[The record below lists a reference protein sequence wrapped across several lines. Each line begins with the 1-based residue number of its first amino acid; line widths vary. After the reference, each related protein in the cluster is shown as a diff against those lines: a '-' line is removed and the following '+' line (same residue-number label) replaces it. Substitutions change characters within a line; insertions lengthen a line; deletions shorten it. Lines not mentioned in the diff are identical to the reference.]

1 MTDLLYCCSYTDF
14 DNLAHAPS
22 GTPSKVGLTSYI
34 VDESGKMTKCCT
46 DNKIMNPAFA
56 RFDRNTETL
65 YFCTESIEENG
76 QIVAY
81 SIDNQGGMIPRSMQN
96 AHGTS
101 TCYLTLD
108 NIGRKLLFVNY
119 WDSSLGSLPLNDQGD
134 LHPLEGFIKPAKVAS
149 RDRSD
154 HLKNRQL
161 EPHAH
166 SVVLDPFVDSEF
178 RGKIA
183 FVPDLGRDTI
193 KQYQYNH
200 EDGSFKP
207 MNEIPSA
214 EGKGPHGPR
223 YLEFHQNLRIA
234 YVVNELS
241 SLISVFQYDSDA
253 VKECLQSAGNQCL
266 SLKLVQQIS
275 TVPEGYTDYNTCGRI
290 HVHTSGNF
298 VLVSNRGH
306 DSIATYSIN
315 PESGLLTTVGIFSTL
330 GRTPRHFQLNEA
342 GTILC
347 AANQDSDCIVMFEF
361 NDRGELVET
370 GLKYKVDSPNFV
382 QFVRLEE
389 EVSADE
395 SGNTDSK

>member
-1 MTDLLYCCSYTDF
+1 MTDLLYACSYTDF
-14 DNLAHAPS
+14 DNLAHQPS

-34 VDESGKMTKCCT
+34 ADADGKLEKCQT

-56 RFDRNTETL
+56 RFDQHTETL

-81 SIDNQGGMIPRSMQN
+81 AIDSSGAMIPKSMQN

-119 WDSSLGSLPLNDQGD
+119 WDSSLGSLPMNDQGE

-154 HLKNRQL
+154 HLQNRQL

-166 SVVLDPFVDSEF
+166 SVVLDPFVDQQF
-178 RGKIA
+178 KGKIA
-183 FVPDLGRDTI
+183 FVPDLGMDTI
-193 KQYQYNH
+193 KQYRYDHVN
-200 EDGSFKP
+200 GSFLP

-214 EGKGPHGPR
+214 DGKGPHGPR
-223 YLEFHQNLRIA
+223 YLEFHQNLKIA

-241 SLISVFQYDSDA
+241 SLVSVFLYDSDA
-253 VKECLQSAGNQCL
+253 VMECLQSESTECL
-266 SLKLVQQIS
+266 SLKLIQQIS
-275 TVPEGYTDYNTCGRI
+275 TVPDGYTDYNTCGRI

-315 PESGLLTTVGIFSTL
+315 PETGLLTTVGIFSTL

-342 GTILC
+342 GDILC
-347 AANQDSDCIVMFEF
+347 AANQDSDSLVMFKFTE
-361 NDRGELVET
+361 RGELVDT
-370 GLKYKVDSPNFV
+370 GLKYQVNSPNFV
-382 QFVRLEE
+382 QFVHLEE

-395 SGNTDSK
+395 SGNSAE